1 MDPLMG
7 VDLGAG
13 THLEAPPDKA
23 INLSVKYP
31 PLAVIYYT

>member
-13 THLEAPPDKA
+13 IRLEALQDKA
-23 INLSVKYP
+23 INLSVKYCS
-31 PLAVIYYT
+31 LAVIYSA